1 MKLVLAT
8 SNKNKVNEI
17 QPLVPSN
24 LHLMSLH
31 DIHCFEDIPE
41 TQETIAGNASQ
52 KAFHI
57 YKKYH
62 YNCFAD
68 DTGLEID
75 ALNGKPGVYSAR
87 YAGEH
92 RNDNENI
99 EKVLKELNGIDN
111 RNARFRTVISLVI
124 DGVEYLFEGVVEGFI
139 HNENRGSNGFGY
151 DPIFCPNEIA
161 PNLKNNANKT
171 FAEMQ
176 LQEKNLISH
185 RAIAVNKLVE
195 YLHKHY

>member
-8 SNKNKVNEI
+8 SNKNKVTEI
-17 QPLVPSN
+17 QLLVPKR
-24 LHLMSLH
+24 LQLMSLH

-41 TQETIAGNASQ
+41 TENTIRGNASQ

-92 RNDNENI
+92 RSDEDNIN
-99 EKVLKELNGIDN
+99 KVLSELIGIEN
-111 RNARFRTVISLVI
+111 RAARFRTVVSLVI
-124 DGVEYLFEGVVEGFI
+124 DGIEYLFEGVVDGFI
-139 HNENRGSNGFGY
+139 HTEKRGNNGFGY
-151 DPIFCPNEIA
+151 DPVFCPNEIA
-161 PNLKNNANKT
+161 PNLPNTSNKT
-171 FAEMQ
+171 FAEMN
-176 LQEKNLISH
+176 LKEKNLISH